1 MGEVINFPK
10 CGSAQTTLCTID
22 DKLSRDDIG
31 RLEALGDS
39 VGALLDGVA
48 GVRGDREAVAYAAA
62 RFGIMRMFH
71 LHGRAA
77 AMGFANRC
85 IETAEIATDLSQP

>member
-1 MGEVINFPK
+1 MGEVINFPQPG
-10 CGSAQTTLCTID
+10 CTSAALPAADEQLSCD
-22 DKLSRDDIG
+22 DVA
-31 RLEALGDS
+31 RLEAIRDN
-39 VGALLDGVA
+39 VEALLDMMA
-48 GVRGDREAVAYAAA
+48 GVRRDPEAVAYAAA

-85 IETAEIATDLSQP
+85 IETAEIANDLSRS